1 MDQALIGG
9 MLRVATMTIAA
20 AAFYSEGVSA
30 EPPAAPIEP
39 VTDEYFGV
47 KVTDPYRWM
56 EEGNAPRFVEW
67 LTAQNAYTR
76 TVLDRIAGRSALEK
90 RIAAHTAG
98 GTVIQRVRLAGSYV
112 FYEKRRPGEN
122 TFKLYVRRGVDGKE
136 RLLVDP
142 DRRATGTTHFAIDYY
157 TPSMDGLRVAYG
169 ISPGGSEESVIHVL
183 DVSSGRESME
193 TIDRAQYGFPSW
205 RPDGK
210 SFFYNRFAVRSP
222 GDKETDKYLNSRAYL
237 HIVGTDPATD
247 VPLIGTGLP
256 GSIPVTPVDVPI
268 VSTSAGSKFA
278 VALIYHGADPAV
290 TLYVATLADVTG
302 ANAPWRRVAD
312 VSDAVSD
319 FAIHGD
325 QIFLLSHKDA
335 PRYKVLE
342 VEARAPDLAN
352 AKTVVPPSERVI
364 RQIAVSSNA
373 LYAQDLDGGVS
384 RMRRYDFTN
393 RSLRDV
399 PLPASG
405 SISGPIANPA
415 RPDVLFGLQGWVFPE
430 RWYHIGREG
439 ISRTSLVPEW
449 RESTAAYVAEEVKV
463 SAPDGVSIPLSIV
476 HKRGLA
482 LNRSNPVWL
491 TGYGAYGFAFM
502 PAFIPRFLT
511 LLEDGGVFAVAH
523 VRGGGEY
530 GEEWHEAGR
539 KATKPNTYKD
549 LIACAEYLIQHGYAS
564 AATLGINGGSAGGIT
579 VGMAMTER
587 PDLFRVVISDVG
599 DSNALRAEFET
610 DGPANALEYGSVAT
624 EAGFRAL
631 FAIDALHHVID
642 GTAYPAVM
650 LTTGINDPRVAPWQA
665 GKMAARLQAAA
676 RGGRPVLLRVDFDAG
691 HGMGSTKAQ
700 RDALFADQLAF
711 FYWQLGLPGYK
722 LNGAASQ

>member
-1 MDQALIGG
+1 MDQALASGIA
-9 MLRVATMTIAA
+9 RIAIMTIAA
-20 AAFYSEGVSA
+20 AALYAGGVSA
-30 EPPAAPIEP
+30 EPPSAPIEP
-39 VTDEYFGV
+39 VTDDYFGV

-56 EEGNAPRFVEW
+56 EERNAPRFVEW
-67 LTAQNAYTR
+67 LTAQNAHTR
-76 TVLDRIAGRSALEK
+76 TVLDRIGGRSALEK

-142 DRRATGTTHFAIDYY
+142 DRRATATTHFAIDYY
-157 TPSMDGLRVAYG
+157 APSMDGRQVAYG

-183 DVSSGRESME
+183 DVSSGRESTD

-205 RPDGK
+205 RADGN
-210 SFFYNRFAVRSP
+210 SFFYNRFAPRSP

-247 VPLIGTGLP
+247 APLIGTGLQ
-256 GSIPVTPVDVPI
+256 GSVAVTPVDVPI

-290 TLYVATLADVTG
+290 TLYVAPLAEVSG
-302 ANAPWRRVAD
+302 ANVPWRRVAD
-312 VSDAVSD
+312 VADAVSD
-319 FAIHGD
+319 FAIQGD
-325 QIFLLSHKDA
+325 RLFLLSHKDA

-342 VEARAPDLAN
+342 VDAREPDLAN
-352 AKTVVPPSERVI
+352 ARTVVPSSERVI
-364 RQIAVSSNA
+364 RQIAVTSDA
-373 LYAQDLDGGVS
+373 LYVQDLDGGLS
-384 RMRRYDFTN
+384 RMRRYGLKT
-393 RSLRDV
+393 SALREV
-399 PLPASG
+399 ALPATG
-405 SISGPIANPA
+405 TINGPITSPA
-415 RPDVLFGLQGWVFPE
+415 RPEVLFGLQGWVLPE
-430 RWYHIGREG
+430 RWYRIGPEG
-439 ISRTSLVPEW
+439 IGRTSLVPEW
-449 RESTAAYVAEEVKV
+449 RESTAAYIAEEVKV

-476 HKRGLA
+476 HKRGLP

-502 PAFIPRFLT
+502 PAFSPRFLT

-564 AATLGINGGSAGGIT
+564 AGTVGISGGSAGGIT

-610 DGPANALEYGSVAT
+610 DGPANALEYGSVGT

-631 FAIDALHHVID
+631 LAVDALHHVRD
-642 GTAYPAVM
+642 GTAYPAVL

-665 GKMAARLQAAA
+665 GKMAARLQAATSS
-676 RGGRPVLLRVDFDAG
+676 GRPVLLRVDFDAG

-711 FYWQLGLPGYK
+711 LYWQLGLPGYK
-722 LNGAASQ
+722 LNGATSP